1 MRWGELPQIRVNFLF
16 LAVVTL
22 LLLTDRQGVA
32 AHTLAASL
40 FHECGHL
47 LLLACFGVRPREIA
61 LCAHGIRC
69 SLPGGQRLSYRQEG
83 AVLLAGPAVNL
94 LLAALL
100 WAFGGPHAF
109 YALLANLV
117 TGCFNLLPC
126 RPLDGGRLLALWA
139 GRKNSPFL
147 LRFVSL
153 LSGFCSAGLLALGGF
168 LLLCGGNFA
177 LLLTALVLAVEALA
191 QSWN

>member
-22 LLLTDRQGVA
+22 LLLTDRQGIA

-47 LLLACFGVRPREIA
+47 LALACFGVRPKEIA
-61 LCAHGIRC
+61 FCAHGIRC
-69 SLPGGQRLSYRQEG
+69 SLPGGQRLSYGQEA
-83 AVLLAGPAVNL
+83 AVLLAGPGVNL
-94 LLAALL
+94 LFAALL
-100 WAFGGPHAF
+100 WALGGENAA
-109 YALLANLV
+109 YALLAHLV

-139 GRKNSPFL
+139 GRRNSPAL
-147 LRFVSL
+147 LRAAAF
-153 LSGFCSAGLLALGGF
+153 LSGVCGAVLVVLGAAALF
-168 LLLCGGNFA
+168 CGGNFA
-177 LLLTALVLAVEALA
+177 LLITALVLVSEALA
-191 QSWN
+191 QNWN

>member
-22 LLLTDRQGVA
+22 LLLTDRQGIA

-47 LLLACFGVRPREIA
+47 LLLACFGVWPKEIA

-69 SLPGGQRLSYRQEG
+69 SLPGGQRLSYGQEA
-83 AVLLAGPAVNL
+83 AVLLAGPGVNL
-94 LLAALL
+94 LLAALF
-100 WAFGGPHAF
+100 WAFGGP
-109 YALLANLV
+109 YALLANLAAA
-117 TGCFNLLPC
+117 CFNLLPFA
-126 RPLDGGRLLALWA
+126 PLDGGRLLALWA
-139 GRKNSPFL
+139 GRKNNPLL
-147 LRFVSL
+147 LRLAAILSL
-153 LSGFCSAGLLALGGF
+153 FCGVGLLVLGFIALF
-168 LLLCGGNFA
+168 SQANFA
-177 LLLTALVLAVEALA
+177 LLLTTAILAAETLA